1 MKKIV
6 LFLISLT
13 VALNIFAGTSFA
25 SVDLKL
31 NVNGQAV
38 TFQYGAPFIDD
49 GSSLVPLRDLLVG
62 LGVQDNDEHITWNG
76 NEQSVTIIKGD
87 KSVKLS
93 VGAKEI
99 YLNGSI
105 YKSLEVPAK
114 MVNERVYLPARA
126 VAEALGYF
134 VDFDAETWTILVQ
147 EVPFSGGVKAD
158 DYSKD
163 SAAVSSIGIETMK
176 AALQQYTDGI
186 TLSSASIE
194 VLQKHGEAFFAADRS
209 KLSLDKMAKAALAS
223 EVAKAPSSFAGTVAN
238 LTFMMKLDSVRE
250 LQIDNGQTVTGAI
263 GHTGGEYREM
273 TGKVEDSTYFQVFYL
288 SSSHLSKGDSATV
301 NGVVVGESTIE
312 LTNALGVKFT
322 VPMYVVVAG
331 NLLSSSEEYDIR
343 KAQSE
348 SNPGTISIPDLDKEV
363 QKKLDRLELTL
374 TSSGLKIYDPYL
386 NGMEIKSVRIE
397 GYTYKPALKTI
408 ISDTGYEG
416 LTIPLSS
423 FANDKSQAFNASGGS
438 FFVIVTTNL
447 GETIQF
453 VDYQTE

>member
-1 MKKIV
+1 MKKIAC
-6 LFLISLT
+6 FLISLI
-13 VALNIFAGTSFA
+13 VALNMFTGTSFA
-25 SVDLKL
+25 SADLKL
-31 NVNGQAV
+31 SINGQAV
-38 TFQYGAPFIDD
+38 TFQYGVPFIDD

-62 LGVQDNDEHITWNG
+62 LGVQDDDAHIIWNG
-76 NEQSVTIIKGD
+76 SEQSVTIIKGD
-87 KSVKLS
+87 KTVKLS
-93 VGAKEI
+93 VGSKEI
-99 YLNGSI
+99 YLNGGI

-147 EVPFSGGVKAD
+147 EVPFGGGVKAD

-163 SAAVSSIGIETMK
+163 SAAASSIGIETMK

-186 TLSSASIE
+186 TLSSASIQ
-194 VLQKHGEAFFAADRS
+194 VLQKHEEAFFAAERA
-209 KLSLDKMAKAALAS
+209 KLSLDKIAKATLPS

-238 LTFMMKLDSVRE
+238 LTFMKMDSVRE
-250 LQIDNGQTVTGAI
+250 LQMDNGQTVTGAI
-263 GHTGGEYREM
+263 GHTGGEYRQM

-288 SSSHLSKGDSATV
+288 GATHLAKGDSATV

-348 SNPGTISIPDLDKEV
+348 SNPGTIIIPDLDKEV

-374 TSSGLKIYDPYL
+374 TAKGLKIYDPYL
-386 NGMEIKSVRIE
+386 NGMEINSVRIE
-397 GYTYKPALKTI
+397 DFSYKPTSKTVI
-408 ISDTGYEG
+408 PDMNYDG
-416 LTIPLSS
+416 LNIPLSS
-423 FANDKSQAFNASGGS
+423 FVNDKGQAFSAKSGS
-438 FFVIVTTNL
+438 FFIIVTTSL
-447 GETIQF
+447 GETVKF
-453 VDYQTE
+453 VDYLNQ